1 MDKIKIWITMD
12 ENQMLTDYSFIAK
25 KNYIE
30 IEVNEEPKD
39 YLNWGLRNGKLV
51 HYPDDLN
58 DLTNNRTTS
67 FVGNVML
74 SFAVISWALSY
85 IPLIGKVILDYP
97 KYADIKA
104 EYGLLGLTD
113 DNMKTFVSYKR
124 ITGKQYE
131 EITGN
136 SYKK

>member
-1 MDKIKIWITMD
+1 MDKIKIWITVD
-12 ENQMLTDYSFIAK
+12 ENQMLADYSLTAK
-25 KNYIE
+25 ENYIE
-30 IEVNEEPKD
+30 IEVIEEPKD
-39 YLNWGLRNGKLV
+39 YLNWGLRNGELV

-74 SFAVISWALSY
+74 GFTVISWALSY
-85 IPLIGKVILDYP
+85 IPLIGKMILDYP

-104 EYGLLGLTD
+104 EYDLLGLTD

-124 ITGKQYE
+124 LTEAQYKKITGKS
-131 EITGN
+131 I
-136 SYKK
+136 